1 MPPLQNKDKIKEV
14 SANIFPVVG
23 VGASAGGL
31 DAFKQLLRSIPE
43 DSGMAFI
50 LVQHLE
56 PTHHSILPELLQRVT
71 KIPVREITQDVRV
84 EPNNIY
90 TIPTNKL
97 LTANDGVLQLTPR
110 PPRNVKNMPIDVF
123 FTSLAE
129 VHQNRAI
136 GVILSG
142 TATDGT
148 IGLKSIK
155 EHGGTTFAQNQQT
168 AAFDG
173 MPQSA
178 VGAEVVDYI
187 LSPEEIISQIIK
199 LNEQS
204 GDHLKDDSAQDGAQ
218 HEEEFR
224 QLLAVVQTS
233 KRVDFTHYKQA
244 TIRRRILRRM
254 ALNKTDT
261 MAEYLTLIKKDNGEL
276 DRLYQDMLISVTQF
290 FRDPAVFTSLS
301 EHIFPQLLKER
312 GESDPLRIWVAG
324 CSTGEEVY
332 SIAISIYEI
341 ILKRGGRAR
350 VQIFATDIS
359 ENSIAKARSGKY
371 SKKEITGLS
380 EERLQKFFT
389 STKEI
394 FQVNRFIRD
403 MCVFACHNFVK
414 DVPFVKMD
422 FISCRNV
429 LIYME
434 PYLQKRALTTFH
446 YALKENGFLLLGKSE
461 TTGSA
466 AGLFELGNKKGK
478 LYIKKVVA
486 RRYTS
491 AYNTINNIGFRENMT
506 PTKEKAGNEDY
517 QKSADEILLS
527 KFSPPG
533 VVVNDLMEIVQFRG
547 STGKWLAP
555 PAGRASLNVL
565 KMARSG
571 LAFKIRN
578 AFQKANLTNR
588 PVVQEKILMRVGGT
602 NYFVNIEVIP
612 LNTPDPYYLILFKE
626 GQNPSP
632 GFYPVLNKN
641 QQVHAK
647 VTQDDDLLYIK
658 ELEHEVSQAREDLK
672 EITDEQEGVNAE
684 LQSSNEELL
693 AGSEELQSLNEELE
707 TSKEELQSTNEEL
720 TTLNQELSDS
730 NEQLNVS
737 RVYAE
742 SIVATIREPLI
753 VLNKNMRVRTANP
766 SYYEKFKTTPEKT
779 EGKLFYELA
788 KQQWDITELR
798 DLLEGTLKH
807 RNKIVDF
814 EIKKEFGPM
823 GERHM
828 LLNASRILT
837 EDESEEYILIAI
849 EDITELKQ
857 LENGLKKFASQQERL
872 IVSRTFELKNANNLL
887 KHSNENLDQFAT
899 VASHDLQEPLRKI
912 ITFANLLNLRHSND
926 IKPEAKELLDKISLS
941 AERMSLLING
951 VLNFSRVA
959 ESQDGHE
966 RTNLN
971 EIITNVI
978 SDFDLLI
985 AHKKAII
992 SRADLPVID
1001 AIPMQMNQLFHNLLG
1016 NALKFSK
1023 AGTSPEINITSGLLR
1038 AEEIK
1043 KYPALSR
1050 GKSYCKIIFSDNG
1063 IGFDKQFADQ
1073 IFEIFQRLNPREF
1086 FEGTGIG
1093 LALCKKIVINHHGEI
1108 YAESNNSHGAQ
1119 FTIILPIGQ

>member
-1 MPPLQNKDKIKEV
+1 MPPVKNKDKIKEL
-14 SANIFPVVG
+14 SANLFPVVG

-56 PTHHSILPELLQRVT
+56 PTHQSILPELLQKVT
-71 KIPVREITQDVRV
+71 KIPVHEITHDLRV

-110 PPRNVKNMPIDVF
+110 PPKNVKNMPIDVF

-129 VHQNRAI
+129 VHQSRAI

-148 IGLKSIK
+148 MGLKSIK
-155 EHGGTTFAQNQQT
+155 DHGGTTFAQNRQT

-173 MPQSA
+173 MPRSA
-178 VGAEVVDYI
+178 VKAEVVDYI
-187 LSPEEIISQIIK
+187 LSPQEIILQIIK
-199 LNEQS
+199 INQQ
-204 GDHLKDDSAQDGAQ
+204 LKNHFKDNLSRDDVER
-218 HEEEFR
+218 EEEFK
-224 QLLAVVQTS
+224 QLLALIQTR
-233 KRVDFTHYKQA
+233 KRVDFTHYKQP

-254 ALNKTDT
+254 VLNKMEVISD
-261 MAEYLTLIKKDNGEL
+261 YLVLVKKDSGEL

-290 FRDPAVFTSLS
+290 FRDPAIFSGLS
-301 EHIFPQLLKER
+301 EHIFPPLLKDR
-312 GESDPLRIWVAG
+312 NESEPIRIWVAG

-332 SIAISIYEI
+332 SIAIAVYEI
-341 ILKRGGRAR
+341 ILETAGLQR
-350 VQIFATDIS
+350 VQIFATDLS

-371 SKKEITGLS
+371 SEKEIAGLS
-380 EERLQKFFT
+380 KDRLQKFFT
-389 STKEI
+389 YAKGD

-434 PYLQKRALTTFH
+434 PHLQKRALGNFH

-466 AGLFELGNKKGK
+466 AGLFALSNKKSK
-478 LYIKKVVA
+478 LYTKKILA
-486 RRYTS
+486 PRHPF
-491 AYNTINNIGFRENMT
+491 AYGTINNIGFRENIT
-506 PTKEKAGNEDY
+506 FTEKKAEKEEF
-517 QKSADEILLS
+517 QKNADEILLS
-527 KFSPPG
+527 KFTPAG

-547 STGKWLAP
+547 STGKWLGP
-555 PAGRASLNVL
+555 PAGRATLNVL
-565 KMARSG
+565 KMARAS

-578 AFQKANLTNR
+578 AFQKAKLTNK
-588 PVVQEKILMRVGGT
+588 PVVQEKIFMRDEGI
-602 NYFVNIEVIP
+602 NHFVNIEVIP
-612 LNTPDPYYLILFKE
+612 LNTHDPYYLILFKE
-626 GQNPSP
+626 GDNPSS
-632 GFYPVLNKN
+632 GFYTVPTKN
-641 QQVHAK
+641 VPSK
-647 VTQDDDLLYIK
+647 VTQDNELLYIK

-720 TTLNQELSDS
+720 TTLNQELTDT

-737 RVYAE
+737 RIYAE

-753 VLNKNMRVRTANP
+753 VLNKNMVVRTANP

-779 EGKLFYELA
+779 EGKSFYEVG
-788 KQQWDITELR
+788 KQQWDIAELK
-798 DLLEGTLKH
+798 DLLEDTLKH

-814 EIKKEFGPM
+814 EIKKDFGAI
-823 GERHM
+823 GDRHM

-837 EDESEEYILIAI
+837 EDEREEFILLAI
-849 EDITELKQ
+849 EDVTELKL
-857 LENGLKKFASQQERL
+857 LENGLKKFASQQDRL
-872 IVSRTFELKNANNLL
+872 IVSRTLELRNANNLL
-887 KHSNENLDQFAT
+887 KHSNENLNQFAT

-912 ITFANLLNLRHSND
+912 ITFANLLNLRHSID
-926 IKPEAKELLDKISLS
+926 IKPEAKELLGKISLS
-941 AERMSLLING
+941 AERMSLLINS
-951 VLNFSRVA
+951 VLNFSRVT
-959 ESQDGHE
+959 ESQDNLE

-971 EIITNVI
+971 EVITNVI
-978 SDFDLLI
+978 SDFELLI
-985 AHKKAII
+985 AQKKGII
-992 SRADLPVID
+992 SHAVLPVIE

-1023 AGTSPEINITSGLLR
+1023 AGTAPEINITSSLLP
-1038 AEEIK
+1038 AEEVK

-1050 GKSYCKIIFSDNG
+1050 GRTYYKIIFSDNG
-1063 IGFDKQFADQ
+1063 IGFDRQFSDQ
-1073 IFEIFQRLNPREF
+1073 MFEIFQRLNPREI

-1093 LALCKKIVINHHGEI
+1093 LALCKKIVINHRGEI
-1108 YAESNNSHGAQ
+1108 YAESSNNHGAQ
-1119 FTIILPIGQ
+1119 FTIILPTEQ